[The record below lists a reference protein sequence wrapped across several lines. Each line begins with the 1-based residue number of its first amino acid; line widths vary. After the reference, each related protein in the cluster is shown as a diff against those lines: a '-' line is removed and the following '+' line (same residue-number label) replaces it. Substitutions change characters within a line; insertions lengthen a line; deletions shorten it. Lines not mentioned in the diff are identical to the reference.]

1 MRKSELLQTI
11 TPLISDDYSLP
22 ISLAFIQGEQGLKE
36 FNRLIRQSI
45 EDLPGL
51 YLWENNDNEEIF
63 YIGMA
68 GKVNQ
73 EGQTVSHT
81 VRNRMQASRKKDRVT
96 QKDITTNKYL
106 RDYMSQNRI
115 NQITI
120 HVIHLNLGQLPGYAE
135 AVLMNAYYQ
144 HNGILPRLNKA
155 F

>member
-1 MRKSELLQTI
+1 MRKSELLQTL

-106 RDYMSQNRI
+106 RDFMSQNRI

>member
-1 MRKSELLQTI
+1 M
-11 TPLISDDYSLP
+11 
-22 ISLAFIQGEQGLKE
+22 
-36 FNRLIRQSI
+36 
-45 EDLPGL
+45 PGL
-51 YLWENNDNEEIF
+51 YLWENNDNEKIF

-73 EGQTVSHT
+73 EGQTVSHM

-106 RDYMSQNRI
+106 RDFMSQNRI

>member
-11 TPLISDDYSLP
+11 TPLISHDYSLS
-22 ISLAFIQGEQGLKE
+22 ISLAFIHGDQGLKE

-106 RDYMSQNRI
+106 RDFMSQHEI
-115 NQITI
+115 NQVNI
-120 HVIHLNLGQLPGYAE
+120 HVVHLIPSQLPGYAE
-135 AVLMNAYYQ
+135 AILMNAFYQ
-144 HNGILPRLNKA
+144 RNGILPRLNKA

>member
-11 TPLISDDYSLP
+11 SPLIADAYSLS
-22 ISLAFIQGEQGLKE
+22 ISLALLQGAQGLSE

-51 YLWENNDNEEIF
+51 YLWENNDNEEIV

-73 EGQTVSHT
+73 EGLIVSHT
-81 VRNRMQASRKKDRVT
+81 VRNRMQASRKKEPVT

-106 RDYMSQNRI
+106 RDFMSQHEI
-115 NQITI
+115 NQVNI
-120 HVIHLNLGQLPGYAE
+120 HVVHLIQGQLPSYAE
-135 AVLMNAYYQ
+135 AILMNAFYQ
-144 HNGILPRLNKA
+144 RNGILPRLNKA

>member
-11 TPLISDDYSLP
+11 TPLISNDYSLP
-22 ISLAFIQGEQGLKE
+22 ISLAFIQGDQGLKE
-36 FNRLIRQSI
+36 FNRFIRQSI

-51 YLWENNDNEEIF
+51 YLWENNDNEEII

-73 EGQTVSHT
+73 EGQT
-81 VRNRMQASRKKDRVT
+81 DRVT
-96 QKDITTNKYL
+96 KKDITTNKFL
-106 RDYMSQNRI
+106 RDFMSQNRI

-120 HVIHLNLGQLPGYAE
+120 HVIHLNLGQLPAYAE
-135 AVLMNAYYQ
+135 AILMNAYYQ

>member
-11 TPLISDDYSLP
+11 TPLISNDYSLP
-22 ISLAFIQGEQGLKE
+22 ISLAFIQGDQGLKE
-36 FNRLIRQSI
+36 FNRFIRQSI

-51 YLWENNDNEEIF
+51 YLWENNDNEEII

-96 QKDITTNKYL
+96 KKDITTNKFL
-106 RDYMSQNRI
+106 RDFMSQNRI

-120 HVIHLNLGQLPGYAE
+120 HVIHLNLGQLPAYAE
-135 AVLMNAYYQ
+135 AILMNAYYQ